1 MSANQGI
8 INRQTFGMSGAT
20 RNPMVP
26 IDNRL
31 RQQNSREDLSSD
43 DQDMRSFN

>member
-8 INRQTFGMSGAT
+8 VNRQTFGMTGVI

-26 IDNRL
+26 IDTRL

-43 DQDMRSFN
+43 D